1 MTDDP
6 TKSGSPAKASGSTS
20 SAAANRPPFQRVA
33 RRVLL
38 IALLASVGVLVLLGL
53 LLLFDVRERY
63 SGQAAGTAVVAGAW
77 SLLGFATLKALDF
90 SGRRGVRWGLS
101 LGWAMATVSTLAA
114 VVWLALIWLPMSGRS
129 EENLARGGAICS
141 IWTIECLLPLA
152 FLSPVRLPMWGRA
165 IVVVACGY
173 AVYLGVLGTAGILE
187 ARWVERYVGTIGEDL
202 FFRTHAAGAIFA
214 FSGLIVVGVHLRLRA
229 RHEPERGESVPWR
242 FDMRLACPRCGFEQS
257 MPVTGSGDGARCG
270 RCRLRIR
277 IDVDEPRCACG
288 YVLYRISGDRC
299 PECGREIAEA
309 DRWLAD
315 RADRSPSEDGSPAP
329 A

>member
-6 TKSGSPAKASGSTS
+6 TKSGSPAMATGSTS

-38 IALLASVGVLVLLGL
+38 IALLGSVGVLILLGL
-53 LLLFDVRERY
+53 LLLFDVRERF
-63 SGQAAGTAVVAGAW
+63 SGQAAGTALVAGAW
-77 SLLGFATLKALDF
+77 SLLGFAVLRAIDF
-90 SGRRGVRWGLS
+90 SGRRGVRWGLL
-101 LGWAMATVSTLAA
+101 LGWAMATVSTIAA
-114 VVWLALIWLPMSGRS
+114 ALWLALIWLPV
-129 EENLARGGAICS
+129 RGGSDEHLVRWAAICS

-152 FLSPVRLPMWGRA
+152 FLSPVRLPMWAKA
-165 IVVVACGY
+165 IASLSCGFT
-173 AVYLGVLGTAGILE
+173 AYLGILGTAGLLE
-187 ARWVERYVGTIGEDL
+187 ATWVESYVRSIGEDL
-202 FFRTHAAGAIFA
+202 FFRIHGAGTIFA
-214 FSGLIVVGVHLRLRA
+214 FSGLIVVGVHLRLRG
-229 RHEPERGESVPWR
+229 RHEPERGETVPWR

-257 MPVTGSGDGARCG
+257 MPVTGTGEGSRCE

-288 YVLYRISGDRC
+288 YVLYKISGDRC

-315 RADRSPSEDGSPAP
+315 RTDPPPSDAGSPAT

>member
-1 MTDDP
+1 MTDSTTTTPATTATP
-6 TKSGSPAKASGSTS
+6 TP
-20 SAAANRPPFQRVA
+20 AANRPPFQRVA

-165 IVVVACGY
+165 IVVVRAATRCTSECSARPASSRRG
-173 AVYLGVLGTAGILE
+173 GSRGTSGRS
-187 ARWVERYVGTIGEDL
+187 ARTSSSEPTPQ
-202 FFRTHAAGAIFA
+202 
-214 FSGLIVVGVHLRLRA
+214 A
-229 RHEPERGESVPWR
+229 RS
-242 FDMRLACPRCGFEQS
+242 
-257 MPVTGSGDGARCG
+257 
-270 RCRLRIR
+270 
-277 IDVDEPRCACG
+277 
-288 YVLYRISGDRC
+288 
-299 PECGREIAEA
+299 
-309 DRWLAD
+309 
-315 RADRSPSEDGSPAP
+315 SPSAD
-329 A
+329 